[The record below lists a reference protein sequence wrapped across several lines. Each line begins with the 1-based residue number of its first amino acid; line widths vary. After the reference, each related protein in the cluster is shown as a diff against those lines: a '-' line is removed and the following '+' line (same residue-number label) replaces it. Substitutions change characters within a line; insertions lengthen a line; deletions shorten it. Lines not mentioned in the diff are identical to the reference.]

1 MVLFLKS
8 EESVKVTMLHDM
20 DRIFK
25 LIKDADTKIFVDD
38 NFKYNI
44 IFYGICQYKL
54 CSAKVENAA

>member
-1 MVLFLKS
+1 M
-8 EESVKVTMLHDM
+8 TMLHDM